1 MHKAWCG
8 VEVPNKRGFFF
19 IIKFLATNSI
29 LKGQCLKNRNL
40 IAVILWSSYSDTQ
53 RLGYEGSM
61 TEVSMRVAMVMK

>member
-1 MHKAWCG
+1 MHKARCG
-8 VEVPNKRGFFF
+8 VQVPNKRFWFFL
-19 IIKFLATNSI
+19 IKFLATNSI
-29 LKGQCLKNRNL
+29 LKGQCLKNL